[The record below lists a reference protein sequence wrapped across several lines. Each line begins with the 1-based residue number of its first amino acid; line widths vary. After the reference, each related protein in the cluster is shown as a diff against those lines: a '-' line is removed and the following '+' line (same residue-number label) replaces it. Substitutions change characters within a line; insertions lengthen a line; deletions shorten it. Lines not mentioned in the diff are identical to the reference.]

1 MIRITKNDFS
11 IDIEIRNLKRK
22 SCGALCIF
30 VGTVRKERGLREIEI
45 EIYKDMAQK
54 KLFEIE
60 RKALKRFDIERATII
75 HRTGSLAL
83 GDNILFIGVSA
94 GHRKAAFA
102 ACRYILEEIK
112 KSVPIWKKE
121 IFEGRERW
129 VM

>member
-30 VGTVRKERGLREIEI
+30 VGTVRKEQGLKEIEI
-45 EIYKDMAQK
+45 ETYINMARK
-54 KLFEIE
+54 NLSEIE
-60 RKALKRFDIERATII
+60 RKALKRFDIGRVTII

-83 GDNILFIGVSA
+83 GDNILFIGVGA

-102 ACRYILEEIK
+102 ACRFILEEIK

>member
-1 MIRITKNDFS
+1 MIRITRNDFS
-11 IDIEIRNLKRK
+11 IDEETRNLKRK

-30 VGTVRKERGLREIEI
+30 VGTVRKERGLKEIEI
-45 EIYKDMAQK
+45 ETYKDMAK
-54 KLFEIE
+54 RKLGEIE
-60 RKALKRFDIERATII
+60 RKALERFDIKRATII

>member
-11 IDIEIRNLKRK
+11 IDVETKNLKSK

-30 VGTVRKERGLREIEI
+30 VGTVRKEQGLKEIEI
-45 EIYKDMAQK
+45 ETYKDMAK
-54 KLFEIE
+54 RNLEEIE
-60 RKALKRFDIERATII
+60 RKALKQFDIMRTTII

-83 GDNILFIGVSA
+83 GDNILFIGVAA

-102 ACRYILEEIK
+102 ACRFILEEIK
-112 KSVPIWKKE
+112 KGVPIWKKE
-121 IFEGRERW
+121 IFEGKERW

>member
-1 MIRITKNDFS
+1 MIRITRNDFS

-30 VGTVRKERGLREIEI
+30 VGTVRKEQGLKEIEI
-45 EIYKDMAQK
+45 ETYKDMAERN
-54 KLFEIE
+54 LLEIE
-60 RKALKRFDIERATII
+60 KKALKQFDIKRATII
-75 HRTGSLAL
+75 HRTGSFAL

-112 KSVPIWKKE
+112 KNVPIWKKE

>member
-1 MIRITKNDFS
+1 MIRITRNDFS

-30 VGTVRKERGLREIEI
+30 VGTVRKERGLKEIEI
-45 EIYKDMAQK
+45 ETYKDMAK
-54 KLFEIE
+54 RKLGEIE
-60 RKALKRFDIERATII
+60 RKALERFDIKRATII

-83 GDNILFIGVSA
+83 GDNILFIGVGA

-102 ACRYILEEIK
+102 ACRFILEEIK

-121 IFEGRERW
+121 IFEGREGW